1 MSGRKAL
8 ADWEADE
15 LRLMRSRGASLR
27 ELADRFCVSER
38 TVERY
43 LKDYVTNP
51 EACARHHRAVEG
63 DK

>member
-15 LRLMRSRGASLR
+15 LRLMRSRGASMR

-43 LKDYVTNP
+43 LKDYA
-51 EACARHHRAVEG
+51 ERGRE
-63 DK
+63 

>member
-15 LRLMRSRGASLR
+15 LRLMRRRGATLR
-27 ELADRFCVSER
+27 ELADRFCLSER

-43 LKDYVTNP
+43 LRDYA
-51 EACARHHRAVEG
+51 ERGRE
-63 DK
+63 